1 MSGLLSKVSSRFASP
16 AARVKRAEAM
26 LAAGDAVGAF
36 AQLTPLAQAGNERA
50 EFLVGR
56 AYLQGAGVPGSVRD
70 GAFWLERAAGRGNM
84 DAAALLAALFLQG
97 AMGAEP
103 SRAAEAADV
112 SRARPSAALFG
123 AQELGQPD
131 FERAIVWARKAAEA
145 NAPDGLALL
154 GYILTAGPETLR
166 NLDEAER
173 LYKLSAEA
181 DCPQGYLGYGLA
193 LLRKDDPTL
202 YEEAI
207 KWMRLAAAGGLATGF
222 YLLGAMT
229 EQGQGTPADPKAAVE
244 LYREAAVRGLR
255 AAQARY
261 GLFLLDGRGGTTK
274 DPQEGESWLR
284 RAALQGDIDAAAL
297 VGDLYARGGDLPPN
311 FAEAGMWYRRA
322 AEGGH
327 RAAARALGLMHLN
340 GNGIPKDPEEAARW
354 FRISAEGGDV
364 TSRYDLAT
372 LALQREAA
380 PEEAQRTREW
390 FEKEANGGDL
400 VGAYNYGICLAEGV
414 GVTKDD
420 AQALVWLR
428 RAAPSVVNAQYWYGR
443 MLIEGRGTAADPAEG
458 RVWIGK
464 AAEAGMLDA
473 LVAYAELLVNG
484 VGGDKDHPKA
494 LEFFERAAKGGHVG
508 AMFAMGAML
517 GGGHDVPWDRVA
529 AQGWFRMSAE
539 RGHAYAMM
547 MLGRYLARGLA
558 GDANL
563 DEARFWFTQA
573 IQLGLAEAQGDFAAL
588 DVPAPAAAP
597 AGQPAA

>member
-1 MSGLLSKVSSRFASP
+1 MSGLLRKVGNALASP
-16 AARVKRAEAM
+16 AARLKRAEAM
-26 LAAGDAVGAF
+26 IAAADRDAAF
-36 AQLTPLAQAGNERA
+36 PLLTPLAQAGNERA

-56 AYLQGAGVPGSVRD
+56 AYLEGGGVPKSARE
-70 GAFWLERAAGRGNM
+70 GAYWLERSAEHGNKEAPALIAALYLQGVIGPTASRTADAG
-84 DAAALLAALFLQG
+84 DIASRRPAAALF
-97 AMGAEP
+97 
-103 SRAAEAADV
+103 S
-112 SRARPSAALFG
+112 
-123 AQELGQPD
+123 AQEPGKPD
-131 FERAIVWARKAAEA
+131 FENAVIWARKAAA
-145 NAPDGLALL
+145 TGAPDGQALL
-154 GYILTAGPETLR
+154 GYILTAGPEALR
-166 NLDEAER
+166 DLDEADR

-181 DCPQGYLGYGLA
+181 ECPQGYLGYGLA
-193 LLRKDDPTL
+193 LLRKDDPSL
-202 YEEAI
+202 HDEAI
-207 KWMRLAAAGGLATGF
+207 KWMRLAAATGLATGF

-229 EQGQGTPADPKAAVE
+229 EQGQGTPADLAAAGE
-244 LYREAAVRGLR
+244 LYREAAMRGLR

-261 GLFLLDGRGGTTK
+261 GLFLLDGRGGTKK

-297 VGDLYARGGDLPPN
+297 VGDLYSRGGDLPPN

-327 RAAARALGLMHLN
+327 RAAARALGLMNLN
-340 GNGIPKDPEEAARW
+340 GNGIPKDHEEAARW
-354 FRISAEGGDV
+354 FRISAEGGDT
-364 TSRYDLAT
+364 TSRYDLAA

-414 GVTKDD
+414 GVARDD
-420 AQALVWLR
+420 AQALIWLR
-428 RAAPSVVNAQYWYGR
+428 RAAASVVNAQYWYGR
-443 MLIEGRGTAADPAEG
+443 MLVEGRGAAADPVEG
-458 RVWIGK
+458 RIWIGK

-473 LVAYAELLVNG
+473 LVAFAELLVNG
-484 VGGDKDHPKA
+484 SGGDKDHPKA
-494 LEFFERAAKGGHVG
+494 LTYFERAAKGGHVG

-529 AQGWFRMSAE
+529 AQGWFRMAAE
-539 RGHAYAMM
+539 RGHAYAMT

-558 GDANL
+558 GDTNL

-573 IQLGLAEAQGDFAAL
+573 VQLGLAEAQGDLAAL
-588 DVPAPAAAP
+588 AAPAEPVA